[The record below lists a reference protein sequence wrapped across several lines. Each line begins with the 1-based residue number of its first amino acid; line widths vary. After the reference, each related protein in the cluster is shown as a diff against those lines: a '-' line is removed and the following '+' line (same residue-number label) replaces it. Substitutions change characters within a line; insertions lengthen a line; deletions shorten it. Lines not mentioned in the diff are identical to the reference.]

1 MASSEA
7 SGGGALP
14 SKTKSPVPPSRTKS
28 PALPSQ
34 TKSPTLPSQTRASKP
49 ATKVREQRPPAV
61 ISDDHHKCGHVNSR
75 HQLRPVFDP
84 KNDRAYEGQAL
95 GVKLADGTVKKVEG
109 DTIDQVTVPN
119 AHGEGRR
126 ILDFLPMTRAEVIE
140 L

>member
-7 SGGGALP
+7 GGGGALP
-14 SKTKSPVPPSRTKS
+14 SKTKSPVPPSQTKS

-34 TKSPTLPSQTRASKP
+34 TKSPALPSQTRTSKP

-61 ISDDHHKCGHVNSR
+61 KSDDVHRCGDVKRR
-75 HQLRPVFDP
+75 HRLRPFVHP
-84 KNDRAYEGQAL
+84 KNDRPYEGQAL
-95 GVKLADGTVKKVEG
+95 GVKLADGTVKEVDEKA
-109 DTIDQVTVPN
+109 IAKVTVPN